1 MDWFVWVILGLLIV
15 IVILLNDL
23 SRQIDRLTKIVDM
36 AFTEDQELRGTK
48 KLKGTKRN
56 VGVEYDRG
64 SIRNTLIN
72 IESKLNRLAQKKGIF

>member
-1 MDWFVWVILGLLIV
+1 MDWIVWVILGLLIV
-15 IVILLNDL
+15 IVILLIDL
-23 SRQIDRLTKIVDM
+23 NRGQDKLIKIVDM
-36 AFTEDQELRGTK
+36 AFTEDQELRGTE

-64 SIRNTLIN
+64 SIRNTLIK

>member
-48 KLKGTKRN
+48 KIKR
-56 VGVEYDRG
+56 
-64 SIRNTLIN
+64 
-72 IESKLNRLAQKKGIF
+72 

>member
-1 MDWFVWVILGLLIV
+1 MDWIVLVLLIV
-15 IVILLNDL
+15 IVILLISLN
-23 SRQIDRLTKIVDM
+23 QGIDRLTKIVDV

>member
-48 KLKGTKRN
+48 KNKEINRD
-56 VGVEYDRG
+56 VSVAYDRG
-64 SIRNTLIN
+64 SIRNTLHK
-72 IESKLNRLAQKKGIF
+72 IESKLDRIAQQKGIF